1 MIGRVTQMG
10 LQRASLA
17 HLQDNLGRMA
27 QLQERL
33 TTGKVITKP
42 SDDPAGTV
50 DAMRVRADQRATAQY
65 MRNTA
70 DGNAWLTTID
80 DAMGDALTALRR
92 GRDLVVNGASTG
104 TQGPSSRAAIASEL
118 RATADQ
124 LFETANTS
132 YLGRSVFAG
141 TSTSSAFEL
150 VRNDDGTVR
159 SYKYTGSEAG
169 TEVLR
174 RVSDSTEIRVDSRGD
189 QVFGID
195 DVDDE
200 GNLTLDADGEPTGM
214 SVFTLLN
221 HVAAKIEAGA
231 PDVGEYLAKID
242 EHLSAFLSE
251 VGSVGT
257 RHNQIMRADEALSN
271 RELTLES
278 RLSAVEDADLP
289 RTIVDL
295 QIQEVSYQAALNA
308 TGRVLQ
314 PSLLDFLR

>member
-80 DAMGDALTALRR
+80 DAMGDALSALRR
-92 GRDLVVNGASTG
+92 ARDLAVNGANTG
-104 TQGPSSRAAIASEL
+104 VQGASSRAAIASEL

-159 SYKYTGSEAG
+159 SYRYTGTG

-174 RVSDSTEIRVDSRGD
+174 RVSDSTEIRVDSQGD
-189 QVFGID
+189 QVFG
-195 DVDDE
+195 VDIVDGD
-200 GNLTLDADGEPTGM
+200 GNLILDAAGEPTGM
-214 SVFTLLN
+214 SVVSLLN
-221 HVAAKIEAGA
+221 HVAAKIEAGDS
-231 PDVGEYLAKID
+231 DVGDYLTKID

>member
-17 HLQDNLGRMA
+17 HLQDNLSRMG

-33 TTGKVITKP
+33 TTGKVISKP

-50 DAMRVRADQRATAQY
+50 DAMRVRSDQRATAQY

-92 GRDLVVNGASTG
+92 GRDLVVTSSNSGA
-104 TQGPSSRAAIASEL
+104 QGPSSRAALAAEL

-141 TSTSSAFEL
+141 TSTQNAYVRTEGGAFE
-150 VRNDDGTVR
+150 
-159 SYKYTGSEAG
+159 YTGTG

-174 RVSDSTEIRVDSRGD
+174 QVSDSTKIRVDSRGD
-189 QVFGID
+189 QIFGVD
-195 DVDDE
+195 DVDAD
-200 GNLTLDADGEPTGM
+200 GNLVLDADGEPTGM

-221 HVAAKIEAGA
+221 HVADKVANGD
-231 PDVGEYLAKID
+231 PDVGQYLAKVD
-242 EHLSAFLSE
+242 EHLNAFLSE
-251 VGSVGT
+251 VGSVGS
-257 RHNQIMRADEALSN
+257 RHNQIIRADEALAN

-278 RLSAVEDADLP
+278 RLSDVEDADLP

>member
-17 HLQDNLGRMA
+17 HLQDNLGRMG

-92 GRDLVVNGASTG
+92 GRDLVVNGANTG
-104 TQGPSSRAAIASEL
+104 SHGPSSRAAIASEL

-141 TSTSSAFEL
+141 TSTQNAYVRTEGGGFE
-150 VRNDDGTVR
+150 
-159 SYKYTGSEAG
+159 YTGSEAG

-174 RVSDSTEIRVDSRGD
+174 QVSDSTKIRVDSRGD
-189 QVFGID
+189 QIFG
-195 DVDDE
+195 VDDLDAD
-200 GNLTLDADGEPTGM
+200 GDLVRDADGEPTGM

-221 HVAAKIEAGA
+221 HVAGKIEAGD
-231 PDVGEYLAKID
+231 PDVGQYLAKVD

-251 VGSVGT
+251 VGSVGS
-257 RHNQIMRADEALSN
+257 RHNQIIRADEALAN

-278 RLSAVEDADLP
+278 RLSDVEDADLP

>member
-80 DAMGDALTALRR
+80 DAMGDALSALRR
-92 GRDLVVNGASTG
+92 GRDLAVNGANTG
-104 TQGPSSRAAIASEL
+104 VQGASSRAAIASEL

-141 TSTSSAFEL
+141 TSTQAAYIVDTVETP
-150 VRNDDGTVR
+150 DGPISTYR
-159 SYKYTGSEAG
+159 YTGSG

-189 QVFGID
+189 QVFG
-195 DVDDE
+195 
-200 GNLTLDADGEPTGM
+200 
-214 SVFTLLN
+214 
-221 HVAAKIEAGA
+221 
-231 PDVGEYLAKID
+231 
-242 EHLSAFLSE
+242 
-251 VGSVGT
+251 
-257 RHNQIMRADEALSN
+257 Q
-271 RELTLES
+271 
-278 RLSAVEDADLP
+278 
-289 RTIVDL
+289 
-295 QIQEVSYQAALNA
+295 
-308 TGRVLQ
+308 
-314 PSLLDFLR
+314 

>member
-92 GRDLVVNGASTG
+92 GRDLVVNGANTG
-104 TQGPSSRAAIASEL
+104 SHGPSSRAAIASEL

-141 TSTSSAFEL
+141 TSTQAAYEP
-150 VRNDDGTVR
+150 VRDDDGTVIRNDDGT
-159 SYKYTGSEAG
+159 A
-169 TEVLR
+169 
-174 RVSDSTEIRVDSRGD
+174 
-189 QVFGID
+189 
-195 DVDDE
+195 
-200 GNLTLDADGEPTGM
+200 
-214 SVFTLLN
+214 
-221 HVAAKIEAGA
+221 
-231 PDVGEYLAKID
+231 
-242 EHLSAFLSE
+242 
-251 VGSVGT
+251 
-257 RHNQIMRADEALSN
+257 RA
-271 RELTLES
+271 
-278 RLSAVEDADLP
+278 
-289 RTIVDL
+289 
-295 QIQEVSYQAALNA
+295 Y
-308 TGRVLQ
+308 
-314 PSLLDFLR
+314 